1 MNVIVPASE
10 RVFRLYHSHCISPD
24 LDTLFNLLNAIHS
37 LNDKLTKAKLFN
49 FFDMD
54 EFIALKALRNV
65 FHHQEE
71 LLNELRL
78 IPVQK
83 LPPITT
89 DLLYLCLVP
98 SELVDKSIETIP
110 KKYRVSEEPIIRSTL
125 GWYGEVVNINPC
137 VFNFMVKLYEAIS
150 NTEIELT
157 GDEYLDFDNFYKFEA
172 DNGHSHFITGVIS
185 CHAGSVN
192 VVLEKAFANVT

>member
-10 RVFRLYHSHCISPD
+10 RVFRIYNSHCISPD

-37 LNDKLTKAKLFN
+37 LNDKLIKSKQFN
-49 FFDMD
+49 FFDWD

-78 IPVQK
+78 IPVQE

-89 DLLYLCLVP
+89 DLLFLCLVP
-98 SELVDKSIETIP
+98 SKLVEASIETIP
-110 KKYRVSEEPIIRSTL
+110 KKYRVTEEPIIKSVL

-137 VFNFMVKLYEAIS
+137 IFNFMVKLYEEIS
-150 NTEIELT
+150 KTEIELKCN
-157 GDEYLDFDNFYKFEA
+157 EYSEFNNSYQFET
-172 DNGHSHFITGVIS
+172 DNGHSHFVTGVIS
-185 CHAGSVN
+185 CHASSVN
-192 VVLEKAFANVT
+192 TVLEKAYANVR